1 MKIRLLSDLHTE
13 LHPIVL
19 NFKKHADV
27 VILAGDIG
35 NPYHDNYINLLNKL
49 SLTHEK
55 VFVVS
60 GNHEYYNNNIEET
73 DLYLSNLCEDNVHFL
88 QKQSIIY
95 KNVKFIGCTLWSDPD
110 QSLCKYINDFAKIQ
124 NFTYDKYKSLHLNH
138 KEWLEHELLNNYKN
152 CVITHYLPLNKLTNE
167 QFINHP
173 LHSFFSSDINTTGA
187 DYWFYGHTHVGN
199 QMEIENVKFHCNPRG
214 YSHES
219 TGFNMDYIIGI

>member
-138 KEWLEHELLNNYKN
+138 K
-152 CVITHYLPLNKLTNE
+152 
-167 QFINHP
+167 
-173 LHSFFSSDINTTGA
+173 
-187 DYWFYGHTHVGN
+187 
-199 QMEIENVKFHCNPRG
+199 
-214 YSHES
+214 
-219 TGFNMDYIIGI
+219 